1 MSDSEQDK
9 TEAPTPRRRE
19 EAAEEGR
26 LPKSPDVGAAAL
38 LLAAALAIGTTGPG
52 LARALRDITGTGLGF
67 GAAAGLTAPGAV
79 ALVQDLGWKAL
90 AALAGFLAALS
101 GTALVVGAA
110 QARGTFTLQPLA
122 PKFSRMNPAQNVKR
136 VIGVQGVV
144 EAAKG
149 VLKLV
154 VVGYA
159 VYAALRAAWPD
170 VTALGAQSPRA
181 LVEVMRRHGV
191 KLLANA
197 GMTAL
202 GLAALD
208 YGWAL
213 WKHERDLRMTKE
225 EVKQESKNQ
234 DGDPM
239 VKQRMRALGRQRA
252 RQQMMKD
259 VPKADVVVVNPVH
272 IAVALRY
279 DPNVAPA
286 PYVVAVGRRKVA
298 ERIKEIAFASRVPV
312 VENVPLARALVA
324 SVKVNM
330 VIPAELYLAVAEVL
344 AYVMRQRAATQA
356 APGAAGAAGAAA

>member
-9 TEAPTPRRRE
+9 TEAPTPKRRE
-19 EAAEEGR
+19 DAAKEGR
-26 LPKSPDVGAAAL
+26 LPRSPDVGAAAL
-38 LLAAALAIGTTGPG
+38 LLAAALAIGVTGPG

-67 GAAAGLTAPGAV
+67 GSAAGLTAPGAV
-79 ALVQDLGWKAL
+79 AMVRDLGWKAL

-110 QARGTFTLQPLA
+110 QARGTFTTQPLA
-122 PKFSRMNPAQNVKR
+122 PKFSRLNPGQNVQR
-136 VIGVQGVV
+136 VLGVQGLV

-149 VLKLV
+149 VVKLA

-170 VTALGAQSPRA
+170 LTALGEQSPRA
-181 LVEVMRRHGV
+181 LVEVVRRHGV

-202 GLAALD
+202 ALAALD
-208 YGWAL
+208 YGWQL
-213 WKHERDLRMTKE
+213 WKHERDLRMTKD
-225 EVKQESKNQ
+225 EVKQESKAQ

-272 IAVALRY
+272 IAVALKY
-279 DPNVAPA
+279 DPAVAPA
-286 PYVVAVGRRKVA
+286 PYVLALGRRKVA
-298 ERIKEIAFASRVPV
+298 ERIKELAFDARVPV
-312 VENVPLARALVA
+312 VENVPLARALVG
-324 SVKVNM
+324 SVKVGM

-344 AYVMRQRAATQA
+344 AYVMRQRGAGVSSARSAA
-356 APGAAGAAGAAA
+356 

>member
-9 TEAPTPRRRE
+9 TEAPTPKRRE

-26 LPKSPDVGAAAL
+26 LPRSADVGAAAL
-38 LLAAALAIGTTGPG
+38 LLAAALAIGVTGPG
-52 LARALRDITGTGLGF
+52 LARALRDVTATGLGF
-67 GAAAGLTAPGAV
+67 GSAAGLTAPGAV
-79 ALVQDLGWKAL
+79 ALVRDLGWKAL
-90 AALAGFLAALS
+90 AALGGFLAALS

-122 PKFSRMNPAQNVKR
+122 PKLSRLNPGQNVKR

-144 EAAKG
+144 EGAKS
-149 VLKLV
+149 VAKLL

-159 VYAALRAAWPD
+159 VYVALRAAWPEL
-170 VTALGAQSPRA
+170 TALGEQSPRA
-181 LVEVMRRHGV
+181 LVEVVRRHGV

-202 GLAALD
+202 ALAAVD
-208 YGWAL
+208 YGWQL
-213 WKHERDLRMTKE
+213 WKSERDLRMTKD
-225 EVKQESKNQ
+225 EVKQESKAQ

-272 IAVALRY
+272 IAVALKY
-279 DPNVAPA
+279 DPAVAPA
-286 PYVVAVGRRKVA
+286 PYVLAVGRRKVA
-298 ERIKEIAFASRVPV
+298 ERIKELAFGARVPV
-312 VENVPLARALVA
+312 VENVPLARALVG
-324 SVKVNM
+324 SVKVGM

-344 AYVMRQRAATQA
+344 AYVMRQR
-356 APGAAGAAGAAA
+356 GAAVAGTPNAERTA

>member
-1 MSDSEQDK
+1 
-9 TEAPTPRRRE
+9 
-19 EAAEEGR
+19 
-26 LPKSPDVGAAAL
+26 VGAAAL

-52 LARALRDITGTGLGF
+52 LARALRDITGEGLGF
-67 GAAAGLTAPGAV
+67 GAAPGLTAHGAV
-79 ALVQDLGWKAL
+79 ALVRDLGWKAL
-90 AALAGFLAALS
+90 AALSGFLAALS

-110 QARGTFTLQPLA
+110 QGRGTFTMQPLA
-122 PKFSRMNPAQNVKR
+122 PKFSRLNPGQNIQR
-136 VIGVQGVV
+136 VVGVQGVV
-144 EAAKG
+144 EGAKS
-149 VLKLV
+149 LAKLLI
-154 VVGYA
+154 VGYA
-159 VYAALRAAWPD
+159 VYGALVAAWPD
-170 VTALGAQSPRA
+170 LTVLGEQSPRA
-181 LVEVMRRHGV
+181 LVEVVRRHGV
-191 KLLANA
+191 HLLANA

-202 GLAALD
+202 ALAAVD
-208 YGWAL
+208 YGYQL
-213 WKHERDLRMTKE
+213 WKHERDLRMSKD
-225 EVKQESKNQ
+225 EVKQESKAQ

-298 ERIKEIAFASRVPV
+298 ERIKEAAFASQVPV

-324 SVKVNM
+324 SVKVGM

-344 AYVMRQRAATQA
+344 AYVMRQRGA
-356 APGAAGAAGAAA
+356 APARGAAA

>member
-9 TEAPTPRRRE
+9 TEAPTPKRRE
-19 EAAEEGR
+19 DAAKEGR
-26 LPKSPDVGAAAL
+26 LPRSPDVGAAAL
-38 LLAAALAIGTTGPG
+38 LLAAALAIGVTGPG

-67 GAAAGLTAPGAV
+67 GSAAGLTAPGAV
-79 ALVQDLGWKAL
+79 AMVRDLGWKAL

-110 QARGTFTLQPLA
+110 QARGTFTTQPLA
-122 PKFSRMNPAQNVKR
+122 PKFSRLNPGQNVQR
-136 VIGVQGVV
+136 VLGVQGLV

-149 VLKLV
+149 VVKLA

-159 VYAALRAAWPD
+159 VYAALRAARPAL
-170 VTALGAQSPRA
+170 TALGGQSPRA
-181 LVEVMRRHGV
+181 LDAVVRRHGV

-202 GLAALD
+202 ALAALD
-208 YGWAL
+208 YGWQL
-213 WKHERDLRMTKE
+213 WKHERDLRMTKD
-225 EVKQESKNQ
+225 EVKQESKAQ

-272 IAVALRY
+272 IAVALKY
-279 DPNVAPA
+279 DPAVAPA
-286 PYVVAVGRRKVA
+286 PYVLALGRRKVA
-298 ERIKEIAFASRVPV
+298 ERIKELAFDARVPV
-312 VENVPLARALVA
+312 VENVPLARALVG
-324 SVKVNM
+324 SVKVGM

-344 AYVMRQRAATQA
+344 AYVMRQRGAGVSNARSAA
-356 APGAAGAAGAAA
+356 